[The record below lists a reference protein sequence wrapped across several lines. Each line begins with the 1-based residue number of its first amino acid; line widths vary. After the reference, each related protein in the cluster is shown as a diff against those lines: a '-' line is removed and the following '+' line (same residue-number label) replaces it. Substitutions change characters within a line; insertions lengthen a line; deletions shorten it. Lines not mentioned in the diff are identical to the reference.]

1 MQDFV
6 TRYDFP
12 FQLLQATVSSKMLL
26 NPKVLLCICLT
37 FIPFNNGQIRTLQL
51 PRPSN
56 RFGDGTFN
64 NGQIRTLQFPR
75 PSNRSGD
82 GMNIEYEPQ
91 LQLRPESAP
100 RYLHLESNDPAT
112 IFLKTRN
119 IMAKVKDDPG
129 TYRGGTYY
137 PRDGSRPIHIY
148 PSERE
153 DLGHIERGPRRQ
165 LTESDKKMNAWIESR
180 ISTPTNE
187 EEIEYFKQL
196 GSFPGT
202 HYLLPKHCMVN
213 ATCSKKGFAPVG
225 FIMDRD
231 VVHSCPLGNLIL

>member
-6 TRYDFP
+6 SRYDFP

-51 PRPSN
+51 PRSDT
-56 RFGDGTFN
+56 FGDG
-64 NGQIRTLQFPR
+64 
-75 PSNRSGD
+75 
-82 GMNIEYEPQ
+82 MIENKPQ
-91 LQLRPESAP
+91 LQLQPESGP
-100 RYLHLESNDPAT
+100 RYLHLESDDPAR
-112 IFLKTRN
+112 IFLEMRN

-137 PRDGSRPIHIY
+137 PRDGSRPISIY

-153 DLGHIERGPRRQ
+153 DTGHLVRGPMFSRRQ
-165 LTESDKKMNAWIESR
+165 LTEGEKKMNAWIESR
-180 ISTPTNE
+180 FPTPTNG
-187 EEIEYFKQL
+187 EEIEYFKKL

-202 HYLLPKHCMVN
+202 HYLLPKHCVVN

-225 FIMDRD
+225 FIMDPD
-231 VVHSCPLGNLIL
+231 VVHSCPLGNLRN

>member
-56 RFGDGTFN
+56 SF
-64 NGQIRTLQFPR
+64 
-75 PSNRSGD
+75 GD

-187 EEIEYFKQL
+187 EEIEYFKKL